1 MELLGGTENSLF
13 LNLASDVCQRNHWY
27 QQEALGGSAYAK
39 EVALTGTLQVTV
51 GEKTAAARAKIV
63 IGAVKATRLYPTE
76 IEDFR
81 AI

>member
-1 MELLGGTENSLF
+1 MPAEPLVSAGGFRGPRL
-13 LNLASDVCQRNHWY
+13 CKW
-27 QQEALGGSAYAK
+27 
-39 EVALTGTLQVTV
+39 VALTGTLQVTV

>member
-1 MELLGGTENSLF
+1 MSSFPRYPLF
-13 LNLASDVCQRNHWY
+13 FKTASDVYQQYHWY
-27 QQEALGGSAYAK
+27 QQEALCPPAYAK

-76 IEDFR
+76 I
-81 AI
+81 